1 VIRRDFGR
9 YKIAEELG
17 RGTMGVVYR
26 ATDPVLGRVVA
37 IKAINDTYVQS
48 AGAQA
53 KEYYARFQREA
64 EVAGRLNHP
73 HIVKIFDLGPDYIVM
88 EFVEGQS
95 LDSALRAKARFSLS
109 HILDMVS
116 QVADALDHAHREG
129 VVHRDI
135 KPANIMLRPD
145 GSVTVMDFGLARI
158 ESSTLTA
165 AGEILGSAS
174 YMAPEAVRGAK
185 ADARSDIFG
194 LGVVAYELM
203 TGDRPFPGPS
213 ITAILYR
220 IVQEAPV
227 RAHSLNL
234 NVPPSYDDIFNRVLA
249 KDPAQRYATAGE
261 FASAL
266 VFKKWADRD
275 PVLTE
280 RYTEGPGGTT
290 DPTLAGPRAG
300 TTPLPVEA
308 PPEPEA
314 PTEIGSPLEMEAPPT
329 DTTQTA
335 VDAVNPATAQTLRE
349 PLPTLRMV
357 AAAPPDQPTVLMA
370 RPAEGPG
377 HAPVAPGLP
386 PTVPETEGVR
396 PSRLPLLLGAAGI
409 LVVGAALAAVLVLR
423 ARLSSAPPSTASP
436 GVAEVIPSASAS
448 APDSSPSSEAAAPPA
463 EPSTA
468 AATPAPEAS
477 PAPAAAPSP
486 ETTATLSVT
495 SSPPGATVR
504 VGSRKQVAPY
514 RFDLPAGTV
523 GVTVEKEGFKTWHR
537 QVTLRAGRSTQV
549 RAQLEPLSAAPAPPS
564 APRAGA
570 GAVREGALV
579 PLGPDVTP
587 PRKIAGDSPGYPE
600 MARRQRRGGSV
611 VLEWVVGIDGAVAD
625 LKVVESAGE
634 LFDGP
639 VADAVRRWR
648 YEPATRDGVKVRVVQ
663 RQKFTFQTGR

>member
-1 VIRRDFGR
+1 VTRRDFGR

-37 IKAINDTYVQS
+37 IKAINDTYVLS
-48 AGAQA
+48 SGGQA

-95 LDSALRAKARFSLS
+95 LDSALRAKVRFSLS
-109 HILDMVS
+109 HILDIVS
-116 QVADALDHAHREG
+116 QVADALDHAHGEG

-234 NVPPSYDDIFNRVLA
+234 NVPPAYDEIFNRVLA

-266 VFKKWADRD
+266 EFKKWADRD

-280 RYTEGPGGTT
+280 RYTQGPGGTT
-290 DPTLAGPRAG
+290 DPTLAGPRPG
-300 TTPLPVEA
+300 TMSLPAAVPVEDV

-314 PTEIGSPLEMEAPPT
+314 APELAGPLEMESPPT
-329 DTTQTA
+329 DTTRTA
-335 VDAVNPATAQTLRE
+335 VDAVNPATAQTWRE
-349 PLPTLRMV
+349 PPPTLRM
-357 AAAPPDQPTVLMA
+357 AAQAAPDQPTVLMA
-370 RPAEGPG
+370 RPAEGSP
-377 HAPVAPGLP
+377 AVPTATA
-386 PTVPETEGVR
+386 TVPEAAGVR
-396 PSRLPLLLGAAGI
+396 TSRLPWLLAAAGVL
-409 LVVGAALAAVLVLR
+409 LVGGVLAGAFLLR
-423 ARLSSAPPSTASP
+423 AGL
-436 GVAEVIPSASAS
+436 PSASQDAA
-448 APDSSPSSEAAAPPA
+448 APEVAEAVPSPAPPAAGTPPAEPPAAAAEPSAAAPPA
-463 EPSTA
+463 E
-468 AATPAPEAS
+468 AS
-477 PAPAAAPSP
+477 PAAAAPPSP
-486 ETTATLSVT
+486 EATATLAVSSV
-495 SSPPGATVR
+495 PPGATVR
-504 VGSRKQVAPY
+504 VGARKQVAPY

-523 GVTVEKEGFKTWHR
+523 GVTVEKAGFKTWHQ
-537 QVTLRAGRSTQV
+537 QVTLRAGRSTQL
-549 RAQLEPLSAAPAPPS
+549 RAQLEPLAAASTAPAAARPATG
-564 APRAGA
+564 APR
-570 GAVREGALV
+570 EGDLV
-579 PLGPDVTP
+579 DLGPDVTP
-587 PRKIAGDSPGYPE
+587 PRKVSGDSPGYPE
-600 MARRQRRGGSV
+600 LARRQRRGGSV
-611 VLEWVVGIDGAVAD
+611 VLEWIVGTDGAVTD
-625 LKVVESAGE
+625 LKVLESAGE
-634 LFDGP
+634 MFDGP
-639 VADAVRRWR
+639 VSDAVRKWR
-648 YEPATRDGVKVRVVQ
+648 YEPATRGGVKVRVMQ